1 MWSKLPFPIIGF
13 MIRWKSSSKFGIK
26 VENFNFFFSCFF
38 KKTLNFSTFH
48 SNISKWKKVIKDLIM
63 ADEEQIIYFF
73 DIHSICEHP
82 LKWLRKLNIL
92 MIFLAIFPIGA
103 KKAQNE
109 SFVIHNYMEVLLLH
123 WSCSVIY
130 MPKNLILSSFSR
142 QTKNVLANFDHSYK
156 WEQWFYEAVW

>member
-13 MIRWKSSSKFGIK
+13 MIRWKSISKFGIE
-26 VENFNFFFSCFF
+26 VENFNFFCSSFF

-48 SNISKWKKVIKDLIM
+48 SNISKSKKSIKDLIM

-73 DIHSICEHP
+73 DIHSIWEHP

-92 MIFLAIFPIGA
+92 MIFWVIFRIGA

-109 SFVIHNYMEVLLLH
+109 SFVINIYMEVLLLH
-123 WSCSVIY
+123 WSCSIIY
-130 MPKNLILSSFSR
+130 IPKNLILSSFSR
-142 QTKNVLANFDHSYK
+142 QTKNVLAHFDHSYK